1 MPGGMQNVSIRG
13 NLYERSGRQNARCV
27 VPLRITFDNAGSDR
41 ASEPAAAA
49 TEPLSD
55 GFPPMSITQDEEN
68 LYLRA
73 AKTGIDPGALSVF
86 ADWKGVSLAG
96 KRRLGSFDCTVAL
109 PAEVDA
115 ERADAGYCNGILTL
129 TLPKARKCERLP
141 S

>member
-1 MPGGMQNVSIRG
+1 MSIRG

-41 ASEPAAAA
+41 AQPAAPAA
-49 TEPLSD
+49 DQQLD
-55 GFPPMSITQDEEN
+55 GFPRVSITQDEEN

-73 AKTGIDPGALSVF
+73 EMTGIEPAALSVF

-96 KRRLGSFDCTVAL
+96 KRRLGFFDCTVAL

-129 TLPKARKCERLP
+129 TLPKAREPKLRP